1 VQGERGVAEGV
12 AETVTMDEAKKVLS
26 HYGADNFKT
35 TSNELHFYKNGKPM
49 SVDLIWGNEG
59 ERSVSLSQ
67 LNSATRRLKG
77 QGVAEGY
84 TVTRGIDKERYQER
98 AGLEGPFSTKSGKVV
113 YYDKVEGKYYDPDT
127 DMYIEYDDWQAMNE
141 GIVDAIKT
149 GTKKAFKALTGPDDE
164 ELIQRLEK
172 ETGGKRP
179 EKKDSLPAVKEN
191 EYWCKLDRTAKLIPE
206 GYKKLSSGYIT
217 RK

>member
-1 VQGERGVAEGV
+1 VAEGV
-12 AETVTMDEAKKVLS
+12 AETMTMDEAKKVLR
-26 HYGADNFKT
+26 HHGADNFKT
-35 TSNELHFYKNGKPM
+35 TSNELHFYKNGKPF
-49 SVDLIWGNEG
+49 SIGLTLGNDG
-59 ERSVSLSQ
+59 IRHVSLSS
-67 LNSATRRLKG
+67 LNSATRKLKG
-77 QGVAEGY
+77 QGVE
-84 TVTRGIDKERYQER
+84 
-98 AGLEGPFSTKSGKVV
+98 
-113 YYDKVEGKYYDPDT
+113 
-127 DMYIEYDDWQAMNE
+127 E

-179 EKKDSLPAVKEN
+179 PKKDSLPAVKEN

-217 RK
+217 RT